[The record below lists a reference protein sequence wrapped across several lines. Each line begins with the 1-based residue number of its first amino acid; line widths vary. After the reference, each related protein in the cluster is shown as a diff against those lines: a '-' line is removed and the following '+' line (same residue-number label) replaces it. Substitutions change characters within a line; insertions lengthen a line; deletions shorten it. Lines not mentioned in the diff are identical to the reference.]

1 MGREADKENCL
12 ETIQRGRDALLNF
25 QAIRAR
31 SKASTK
37 LKVVPTPRIALGT
50 IPVINTAPISAPVDQ
65 PRQYGEN
72 YTGRGR
78 DGADYASS
86 VAGFLPAAAASDV
99 VDLTWTTTPSPSPP
113 MASRTNRGY
122 QNSEAGL
129 QARPAVQQTS
139 YTGMDDDVDSLFDDV
154 DVDALVAN
162 HQRAQQQKRR
172 GAPQMSPISEQSFIS
187 PPSTQ
192 TSGSQETA
200 SATMAEDL
208 RQSIKQTR
216 ENLRKV
222 REECDDAFLEGEVPD
237 FMQKR
242 RTELEQE
249 LEELSRRYREC
260 KGTTKAS
267 PLNRNVSPVQPPPRP
282 MQIPQA
288 YHGGGDSSNKNP
300 TFVEKGL
307 EQTAEKLIKALGF
320 EHTRK
325 ASQISF
331 YHAGLEAGD
340 RAFRHHEWSK
350 GKIKLICATVAFG
363 MGINKP
369 DVRYVIHHTIPQ
381 SVTHYY
387 QYFGE
392 HFSSEQCHGTCD
404 NCKNKVLGITFEKS
418 DVTEDCVALAEMSTS
433 ELQTQVAKDG
443 TNLVLTLL
451 PCSVVVKSLQGSG
464 DPTTLVQ
471 IAQIFLGM
479 VVKGRE
485 WKKTSSHNSEDL
497 VKAKGATLAVK
508 WSAFCIT

>member
-1 MGREADKENCL
+1 MCYIIPPPPPKRRTQAPKNTLQQCLNSHVIGAYLDSRASRKQAADDGTADKENCL

-222 REECDDAFLEGEVPD
+222 REECDDAFLEGDVPD

-242 RTELEQE
+242 RAELEQE
-249 LEELSRRYREC
+249 LEELSRRPHLGLCRYLKPIMVEAIPPTKIRPVLVEC
-260 KGTTKAS
+260 
-267 PLNRNVSPVQPPPRP
+267 QPWKPE
-282 MQIPQA
+282 
-288 YHGGGDSSNKNP
+288 YS
-300 TFVEKGL
+300 T
-307 EQTAEKLIKALGF
+307 EQTLTDFIIDAA
-320 EHTRK
+320 
-325 ASQISF
+325 
-331 YHAGLEAGD
+331 HAGFILG
-340 RAFRHHEWSK
+340 WTPNQ
-350 GKIKLICATVAFG
+350 LLLATEEF
-363 MGINKP
+363 
-369 DVRYVIHHTIPQ
+369 T
-381 SVTHYY
+381 
-387 QYFGE
+387 
-392 HFSSEQCHGTCD
+392 
-404 NCKNKVLGITFEKS
+404 
-418 DVTEDCVALAEMSTS
+418 
-433 ELQTQVAKDG
+433 
-443 TNLVLTLL
+443 
-451 PCSVVVKSLQGSG
+451 
-464 DPTTLVQ
+464 
-471 IAQIFLGM
+471 
-479 VVKGRE
+479 
-485 WKKTSSHNSEDL
+485 
-497 VKAKGATLAVK
+497 
-508 WSAFCIT
+508 